1 MPTLR
6 KSGYLAVATFLATTL
21 GGSLAA
27 QTPADRP
34 ARDQIRELEVVEL
47 ATFHLANGN
56 EVRLLGVPE
65 ENDVL
70 VGEIVD
76 AGPNERFVIAPGTSP
91 AEVFRRLA
99 PMDAPVPGMIAQADD
114 RKVLAGRRIV
124 KSIDEPIEVPMERLG
139 LAISTHPQA
148 AGAGSCQGGAAGA
161 DYFESHHCNTLGG
174 PGYGSSESYCDKDA
188 RDWIDRISS
197 SRRRA
202 TYTRMASC
210 GSGMN
215 KFRHFYGTVSGW
227 STQVTV
233 YVDPQKVIDWWSAK
247 TGVKRYRRV
256 RFEEHDSAGWVRGWT
271 KYHSEVAGGW

>member
-6 KSGYLAVATFLATTL
+6 KNGYLAVATFLATIF

-27 QTPADRP
+27 QTAADRP
-34 ARDQIRELEVVEL
+34 ARDQIRELEVIEL

-76 AGPNERFVIAPGTSP
+76 AGPNERFVIPPGTGP
-91 AEVFRRLA
+91 AEIFRRLA
-99 PMDAPVPGMIAQADD
+99 PMDSPVPRMIAQADD
-114 RKVLAGRRIV
+114 RKVLAGRMIV

-139 LAISTHPQA
+139 LSISTTPQA

-188 RDWIDRISS
+188 RDWIDRISGA
-197 SRRRA
+197 RRRA

-215 KFRHFYGTVSGW
+215 KIRHFYRTVSGW
-227 STQVTV
+227 SQVTA
-233 YVDPQKVIDWWSAK
+233 YVDPQKVIDGWSAK

-256 RFEEHDSAGWVRGWT
+256 RFEEHEAGGWVRGWT
-271 KYHSEVAGGW
+271 IYHSEVAGGW